1 MSNSNNNTP
10 EENYNS
16 IFLEIE
22 KHNSKTEELYKV
34 LQESNVNV
42 GYKKN
47 ELTNKNMFKKD
58 FTDANKTEMYN
69 AIKKYFDENYEQNT
83 KLRKSYFDKIVELD
97 KIHTDQNKDMKELNS
112 EYKRLI
118 QESDTGTKKSLNE
131 RIAIKKLKKYNHLY
145 VVSFIIQVL
154 ALCLMVLVT
163 VNMMP
168 KYTCFVLV
176 IILMVGL
183 IIYILYNLYL
193 KNLNEDDNTTDG
205 IIIPVKDVNQYKSVC
220 APDVKQKNKKIDE
233 LQNKL
238 DKVLVGTKESCPK
251 V

>member
-145 VVSFIIQVL
+145 IVGFITQL
-154 ALCLMVLVT
+154 FALCLMVLVT
-163 VNMMP
+163 MNMMP
-168 KYTCFVLV
+168 IYTCFVLV
-176 IILMVGL
+176 IILMAGL

-193 KNLNEDDNTTDG
+193 KKLNEDDNTTDG
-205 IIIPVKDVNQYKSVC
+205 IIVPVKDINQYKSVC
-220 APDVKQKNKKIDE
+220 APDIKQKHKKNDE

-238 DKVLVGTKESCPK
+238 DKVLVETKESCPK
-251 V
+251 A